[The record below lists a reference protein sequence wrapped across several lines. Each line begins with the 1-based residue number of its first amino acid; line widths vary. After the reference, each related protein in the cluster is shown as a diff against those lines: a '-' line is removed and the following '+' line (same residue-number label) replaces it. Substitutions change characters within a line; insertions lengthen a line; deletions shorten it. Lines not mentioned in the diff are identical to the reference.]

1 MGFPDPPISPESEWN
16 HEREQLI
23 FRLYLITRII
33 LHPGAPIQYRQK
45 IINMAQKNL
54 MYKVKANEFE
64 FAFSKQEM
72 EAADL
77 VKTSP
82 VEFNLI
88 RENRSVNAKLVEAD
102 HTAKKLTIE
111 IEGETFHME
120 IKDEMD
126 QMLEKM
132 GFGKAANKEIKEIKA
147 PMPGLVLEI
156 TVSKGQE
163 VKEGDILLILGAM
176 KMEMSIIIHTH
187 ATIKHIKVSPGQA
200 VDKGQVLVE
209 LE

>member
-1 MGFPDPPISPESEWN
+1 M
-16 HEREQLI
+16 
-23 FRLYLITRII
+23 
-33 LHPGAPIQYRQK
+33 APK
-45 IINMAQKNL
+45 SL

-64 FAFSKQEM
+64 FTFSNQEM

-77 VKTSP
+77 VKSSP

-88 RENRSVNAKLVEAD
+88 KDHRSVNAKLVEAD

-111 IEGETFHME
+111 IEGESFHIE

-132 GFGKAANKEIKEIKA
+132 GFGKASNKQIKEIKA
-147 PMPGLVLEI
+147 PMPGLVLDI

-187 ATIKHIKVSPGQA
+187 ATIKQITVSPGQA